1 MQYEKYIKYAATAI
15 GVVVGLMLLPF
26 ALRLFL
32 PFIIAFIIASPC
44 QRLVHFL
51 NRKLKINRGISS
63 AVIVTLLVAL
73 ISWIVFMLCC
83 TLYNQAKSFIA
94 VLPEMSENFKNSL
107 AAFNDKYD
115 ELYEGLSPKLKN
127 FFDSFKGEF
136 TVSLKSSFA
145 PYTAKILNVAKRFA
159 YSLPD
164 IVVFFFMFLLS
175 TFFITKDYML
185 IKNFFYENCPEKV
198 LKIIR
203 SFKNTA
209 FSAFL
214 TYIKAQLILM
224 TITFSIVT
232 VALWILGTKYPF
244 VMGFVIGFVDALPFF
259 GTAIIIVPWAFAS
272 FVSGKYVFALG
283 LMITQV
289 IAFTTRQLL
298 EPKIVSS
305 QIGLHPLV
313 TLVSM
318 YVGLNLLGVGGII
331 IGPILALFFVN
342 AYVSVKSKKDI

>member
-1 MQYEKYIKYAATAI
+1 
-15 GVVVGLMLLPF
+15 
-26 ALRLFL
+26 
-32 PFIIAFIIASPC
+32 
-44 QRLVHFL
+44 
-51 NRKLKINRGISS
+51 
-63 AVIVTLLVAL
+63 
-73 ISWIVFMLCC
+73 
-83 TLYNQAKSFIA
+83 
-94 VLPEMSENFKNSL
+94 MSENFKNSL

-232 VALWILGTKYPF
+232 LALWILGTKYPF

-331 IGPILALFFVN
+331 IGPILALFLVN
-342 AYVSVKSKKDI
+342 AYVSVKSKKNT